1 MTKDGYIQ
9 VSLRKVYFIGDVQFI
24 IFDIWLN
31 NLMIS
36 FTFFFFCRRYWPVA
50 TKWDHE
56 DNRSTTNN
64 FEISSSKLYFEC
76 INVNYK
82 QVLLRNNTIS
92 LFLTTNFKIF
102 QGEYVDCEKIE
113 NLYLQS
119 QYVAQAFVHGNS
131 LKVKF
136 IKNRTKI
143 AKKLLIINST
153 NFCFSVESCCH
164 LSTRN
169 RSDQGIR
176 CHQKNS

>member
-1 MTKDGYIQ
+1 M
-9 VSLRKVYFIGDVQFI
+9 
-24 IFDIWLN
+24 
-31 NLMIS
+31 
-36 FTFFFFCRRYWPVA
+36 A

-56 DNRSTTNN
+56 DNRSTAND

-82 QVLLRNNTIS
+82 KANTIS
-92 LFLTTNFKIF
+92 SFQTTNFKIF

-136 IKNRTKI
+136 MK
-143 AKKLLIINST
+143 
-153 NFCFSVESCCH
+153 
-164 LSTRN
+164 
-169 RSDQGIR
+169 
-176 CHQKNS
+176 